1 MGIPVVSVL
10 LPVYNGAAT
19 LAEALESLRSQSMDD
34 LEIVVVDDGSTD
46 ATGSLLAS
54 WDDPRL
60 RVISLPHAGLLPA
73 LNTGL
78 AACQGEFIARMD
90 ADDRSHETRLEEQ
103 VDLLRSDDRIGVVGC
118 LVHSF
123 PPQDV
128 AEGFRI
134 YEQWQNQLVTHQD
147 ITREIFIE
155 SPIAHPSAM
164 MRRGELQQMGGY
176 HENGWPEDYDLWL
189 RYHAV
194 GRHFA
199 KVPHVRLDWREHGAR
214 ATRTDSRYL
223 VENFLRAKAHYLLA
237 GPLAE
242 RNGLFVWG
250 AGKTGRR
257 LSKHLIRGG
266 QPPDRFVDVADDKIG
281 KTLRGIQII
290 GVEDVLS
297 HWAEFER
304 PILLAAVASRGARQ
318 LIRQQLSDWGWQ
330 EGVEYLCVA

>member
-1 MGIPVVSVL
+1 V
-10 LPVYNGAAT
+10 
-19 LAEALESLRSQSMDD
+19 EK
-34 LEIVVVDDGSTD
+34 
-46 ATGSLLAS
+46 
-54 WDDPRL
+54 
-60 RVISLPHAGLLPA
+60 
-73 LNTGL
+73 
-78 AACQGEFIARMD
+78 
-90 ADDRSHETRLEEQ
+90 
-103 VDLLRSDDRIGVVGC
+103 
-118 LVHSF
+118 
-123 PPQDV
+123 
-128 AEGFRI
+128 FR
-134 YEQWQNQLVTHQD
+134 
-147 ITREIFIE
+147 
-155 SPIAHPSAM
+155 
-164 MRRGELQQMGGY
+164 
-176 HENGWPEDYDLWL
+176 
-189 RYHAV
+189 
-194 GRHFA
+194 
-199 KVPHVRLDWREHGAR
+199 
-214 ATRTDSRYL
+214 
-223 VENFLRAKAHYLLA
+223 RAKAHDLLA